1 MAPRFRADINL
12 DFSLQE
18 ASGEEAR
25 GSVTASGS
33 EVAVALDLS
42 LIHI

>member
-18 ASGEEAR
+18 AIRRGGPRIGEGVR
-25 GSVTASGS
+25 
-33 EVAVALDLS
+33 D
-42 LIHI
+42 